1 MCCQSLIQSGSNMVF
16 SLSAFGGSTTLGG
29 GISSIGVLLV
39 DVSTVGGGVS
49 MVSGLLM
56 IALLIVVHSLAD
68 LLILFTLGAAST
80 SCGSLVA
87 SSKVTF
93 LVGVLFVVG
102 MLLRSSLIF
111 VNASICS
118 IPFMFLLPLRACV
131 KSPRALT
138 IKSAGVTVG

>member
-1 MCCQSLIQSGSNMVF
+1 MCCQSLIPFGSNMIF
-16 SLSAFGGSTTLGG
+16 STSAFGDSTTLGG

-39 DVSTVGGGVS
+39 DVSNLGGGVS
-49 MVSGLLM
+49 KVSGLSM
-56 IALLIVVHSLAD
+56 IAVLIVVRSLAG
-68 LLILFTLGAAST
+68 LLLLFTLGAAST
-80 SCGSLVA
+80 SCGGLVA

-93 LVGVLFVVG
+93 LMGVLFVVG

-111 VNASICS
+111 VNALICS

>member
-1 MCCQSLIQSGSNMVF
+1 MIF
-16 SLSAFGGSTTLGG
+16 SLSTFGDSTTLGG
-29 GISSIGVLLV
+29 GILSIRVLLV
-39 DVSTVGGGVS
+39 DVSTLGRGVL

-56 IALLIVVHSLAD
+56 IAVLIVVRSLAD

-80 SCGSLVA
+80 SCGGLVA

-111 VNASICS
+111 VNASIYS
-118 IPFMFLLPLRACV
+118 IPFIFLLPLSACV
-131 KSPRALT
+131 MSPSALT
-138 IKSAGVTVG
+138 IESAGVTVG